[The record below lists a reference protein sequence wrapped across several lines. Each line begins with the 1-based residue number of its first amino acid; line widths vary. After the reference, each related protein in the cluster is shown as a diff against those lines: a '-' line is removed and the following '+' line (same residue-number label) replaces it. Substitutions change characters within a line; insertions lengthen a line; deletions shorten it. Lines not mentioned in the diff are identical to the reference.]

1 MTIDL
6 KKRGKLFFLSAI
18 MTLAKEFF
26 FPRGFS
32 RFSWL
37 YSLVC
42 AAAFINN
49 KGNYTVKKDGG
60 RLSPTRKCR
69 ICPLQ
74 PSFEM
79 FLALKLC
86 TY

>member
-1 MTIDL
+1 MIIDL
-6 KKRGKLFFLSAI
+6 KKRGKLFFFSAI